1 MQDIKYFKGDI
12 FKEELKHI
20 AYKGIMDEVFD
31 YIDCLKQYLALW
43 QLDKPW
49 KGYQVYAPYF
59 YKTAPIIG
67 LPYVVLVKDG
77 MARLSTDEESLEYLN
92 FVNNDFNK

>member
-1 MQDIKYFKGDI
+1 MEDDKYMKGGV
-12 FKEELKHI
+12 FETELKRI
-20 AYKGIMDEVFD
+20 ATKCVSDEVFD

-59 YKTAPIIG
+59 YKTAPITG

-77 MARLSTDEESLEYLN
+77 TARLSTDEESLQYMN
-92 FVNNDFNK
+92 FVNNN

>member
-49 KGYQVYAPYF
+49 KEYKVYKPYF
-59 YKTAPIIG
+59 KKTAPIIG
-67 LPYVVLVKDG
+67 LPYVVLVEDG
-77 MARLSTDEESLEYLN
+77 KARLSTDEESLEYLN